1 MSAYRPSTT
10 FSNPVTKAGRV
21 VYNVTLDM
29 SHAAYRLKPA
39 SGGYQVCPNVESHA
53 DEDTLTV
60 QPHEICLEQDK
71 KIIKRSMTRSVN
83 DTEIL
88 LLSALNGLK
97 VDRSLIDA
105 TQPEKT
111 RRLIRQRL
119 KFGGVAS
126 TMAKYDPNHRT
137 QNDQVFVSQFGGLCT
152 IQNTG
157 SDPIR
162 AGDYVVWDLPRTS
175 SEGKVMC
182 GKKEKQ
188 MVITRPYNPKDMSIE
203 SLKRRLGDPG
213 DELAKAVLGYK
224 TALKVPGGKE
234 STNIPQLARLT
245 YEITEVIAD
254 EKGRIIGRAMSNADE
269 AGDTFD
275 ILLGRYAA

>member
-1 MSAYRPSTT
+1 MSHYRPSTT

-29 SHAAYRLKPA
+29 NHAQYRMKPA
-39 SGGYQVCPNVESHA
+39 SGQFVNCPNVTAFA
-53 DEDTLTV
+53 DADTLTV

-71 KIIKRSMTRSVN
+71 SLIKRTMSRSVN
-83 DTEIL
+83 DTEIQ

-97 VDRSLIDA
+97 VPRKLVKA
-105 TQPEKT
+105 GHPEKT
-111 RRLIRQRL
+111 RREIRRCL

-126 TMAKYDPNHRT
+126 TMAKYDDSHRI

-162 AGDYVVWDLPRTS
+162 AGDYVVWDLPRTM
-175 SEGKVMC
+175 SEGTVMC

-188 MVITRPYNPKDMSIE
+188 MVITRPFNPENRSVDAM
-203 SLKRRLGDPG
+203 KRRLADPD
-213 DELAKAVLGYK
+213 DELNKALQAYNNGANPTTQAEMLY
-224 TALKVPGGKE
+224 
-234 STNIPQLARLT
+234 QLS
-245 YEITEVIAD
+245 EVIAD
-254 EKGRIIGRAMSNADE
+254 EKNRVIGRAMSNAE
-269 AGDTFD
+269 EPGDTFD
-275 ILLGRYAA
+275 LLLGRYAA

>member
-1 MSAYRPSTT
+1 M
-10 FSNPVTKAGRV
+10 N
-21 VYNVTLDM
+21 
-29 SHAAYRLKPA
+29 HASFRQKPA
-39 SGGYQVCPNVESHA
+39 SGQMYGVPNIRQDA
-53 DEDTLTV
+53 DEHTLTI

-71 KIIKRSMTRSVN
+71 EIFKRTLSRSVN

-97 VDRSLIDA
+97 CNRTDIDPND
-105 TQPEKT
+105 PEKT
-111 RRLIRQRL
+111 RRTIRRKL

-126 TMAKYDPNHRT
+126 TMAKFDPSHRV

-157 SDPIR
+157 DDKIT
-162 AGDYVVWDLPRTS
+162 AGDFVVWDLPRTTK
-175 SEGKVMC
+175 EGTVMC

-188 MVITRPYNPKDMSIE
+188 MVITRPYRSNPNHCKQV
-203 SLKRRLGDPG
+203 LQRRLTEGDG
-213 DELAKAVLGYK
+213 DYGTLMAKLQVGALSHSEAAELLFNAQQDLN
-224 TALKVPGGKE
+224 E
-234 STNIPQLARLT
+234 ER
-245 YEITEVIAD
+245 
-254 EKGRIIGRAMSNADE
+254 GRIIGRAMSNADK